1 MAERL
6 PEGLIKTNEGFAGTI
21 ESVDHVD
28 EEDIARLWKA
38 YKANKTVLADG
49 VGRRLEYFFWR
60 IWSNRRLLDDMSGA
74 LIAANFSKIS
84 EGGYIRTT
92 PTQSPR
98 PSQHLRMKN
107 GPHRRDNSFRPRLPS
122 SLSRS
127 EHSYDG
133 DEGGDAEET
142 ETETHSPSK
151 KKLPPRPPPILKKS
165 SKVTPPR
172 IDRDLLLSSQP
183 RRPSAAHSHGDPMSG
198 DETPTQ
204 AGKMQATPSERST
217 KTARFTAEEASLISL
232 SNLTT
237 KENGADDSKGK
248 QKQSRR
254 KAAVVA
260 STSSSKRRPIM
271 RQRLSQTSS
280 SIASTALPS
289 HLQSKPPLDDRMRE
303 ESLAHDFRKTRGSG
317 SARMS
322 LDGDAGISEE
332 QIDTEQTKSRPAD
345 DRGRLAYPGSMS
357 KSGIQPLSG
366 HLSSRSLLKKSTAA
380 AAASASY
387 QASGVMDVGS
397 GTKAGQS
404 RGVEAEASSETY
416 LAFAAGASRRK
427 NPDSQASPSSKSQ
440 LTLLLQ
446 RDRKQG
452 NDR

>member
-1 MAERL
+1 MAGAL

-38 YKANKTVLADG
+38 YRANRAVLADD

-107 GPHRRDNSFRPRLPS
+107 GPHWRDNSFRPQLPS

-127 EHSYDG
+127 EDSYDG

-142 ETETHSPSK
+142 ETEAYSSSK
-151 KKLPPRPPPILKKS
+151 KKLPSRPPPILKQS
-165 SKVTPPR
+165 RKVTPPR

-204 AGKMQATPSERST
+204 AAKMHATPSERST
-217 KTARFTAEEASLISL
+217 KTARFTAEEASLISSSDL
-232 SNLTT
+232 KT
-237 KENGADDSKGK
+237 KENGADESKGK

-271 RQRLSQTSS
+271 RQRLPQTSP
-280 SIASTALPS
+280 SIASTASPS
-289 HLQSKPPLDDRMRE
+289 HLQSKPLLDDRIRE
-303 ESLAHDFRKTRGSG
+303 ESLAHDLRKIRGSG
-317 SARMS
+317 SERMS
-322 LDGDAGISEE
+322 SDGDEGISEE
-332 QIDTEQTKSRPAD
+332 QIDTEQTKSRHAA
-345 DRGRLAYPGSMS
+345 DRGRLAYPGSMF

-366 HLSSRSLLKKSTAA
+366 HISSRSLLKKSTAA

-387 QASGVMDVGS
+387 QASGIMNVGS
-397 GTKAGQS
+397 RTKAGQS
-404 RGVEAEASSETY
+404 RGVDAEASSETY
-416 LAFAAGASRRK
+416 LASAAGASRRK
-427 NPDSQASPSSKSQ
+427 NTDSQASPRSKSQ
-440 LTLLLQ
+440 LTLLLH